1 MKPRLKEDPKEWRN
15 FALLCCAM
23 VLVLSGIALWKKW
36 IGPRAYGMAMSVATI
51 AAVLAVMQPEI
62 FRKWYRL
69 TMTLSFHIGQ
79 VMGRVILGI
88 FYVLVLTPLGM
99 LLRLMRKDLLEMKY
113 RAQTESYWKPAR
125 KRGKLEQQF

>member
-1 MKPRLKEDPKEWRN
+1 
-15 FALLCCAM
+15 M